1 MADFGN
7 NRIQQWFPNATV
19 GITVAGI
26 TGLCISANLSTLCSP
41 RSIYVDEQQNLYIG
55 ELRGIMIWRM
65 GDSEGEFLN
74 GSFGLNPWSNI
85 EMDGD
90 GNLYASTSSYSNAVL
105 MWSSI
110 SATPIIIAGGN
121 GTGLASSQLMNPVGF
136 FIDSKTKTMYIAN
149 SQANTIVSW
158 KMNETT
164 GRLIVGQNNTAGSGL
179 SSLRNPRD
187 VRLDPY
193 GNMYIAD
200 TGNFRVVMLC
210 NNSLNTDFRI
220 IIESGISS
228 PQSLVFDAQ
237 LNIYVSD
244 STQNRVVRYD
254 RVA

>member
-7 NRIQQWFPNATV
+7 NRIQQWFSNATV
-19 GITVAGI
+19 GITVVGI
-26 TGLCISANLSTLCSP
+26 TGLCISTNLSTLCSP

-55 ELRGIMIWRM
+55 EIRGIMKWRM
-65 GDSEGEFLN
+65 GDAEGEFLN
-74 GSFGLNPWSNI
+74 GSFSISPWSNI
-85 EMDGD
+85 EMDAD
-90 GNLYASTSSYSNAVL
+90 GNLYASTSSYSNSVL
-105 MWSSI
+105 MWSSVNAI
-110 SATPIIIAGGN
+110 PVIVAGGN
-121 GTGLASSQLMNPVGF
+121 GAGLASSQLVNPVGF
-136 FIDSKTKTMYIAN
+136 FIDFRTKTMYIAN
-149 SQANTIVSW
+149 SQVNTIVSW

-164 GRLIVGQNNTAGSGL
+164 GRLVVGQNNSAGSGL

-210 NNSLNTDFRI
+210 ANSLNTDFRM

-228 PQSLVFDAQ
+228 PQSLAFDSQ
-237 LNIYVSD
+237 LNIHVSD
-244 STQNRVVRYD
+244 STQNRVVKYD